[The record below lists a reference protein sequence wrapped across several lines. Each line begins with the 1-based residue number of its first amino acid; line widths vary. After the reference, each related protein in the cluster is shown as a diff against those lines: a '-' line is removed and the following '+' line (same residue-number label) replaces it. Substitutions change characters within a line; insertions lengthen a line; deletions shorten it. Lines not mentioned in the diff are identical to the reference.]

1 MTDKLDAL
9 LAKLSDDAIPSLAGT
24 ESAMWREIHRRQ
36 RAQSLVLGEVGRNTG
51 IATAA
56 LLIGVVLAITR
67 PVQPPK
73 PVNITLLLT
82 EVPPAS
88 LLE

>member
-1 MTDKLDAL
+1 MNGDLDTLLSAL
-9 LAKLSDDAIPSLAGT
+9 REDAPAALTGV
-24 ESAMWREIHRRQ
+24 EDGMWREIHRRQ
-36 RAQSLVLGEVGRNTG
+36 RVRRLVLGEVGRTTG
-51 IATAA
+51 IAAAA
-56 LLIGVVLAITR
+56 LLIGVAVSAAR
-67 PVQPPK
+67 PAPPPK